1 MRLSVGMS
9 ALAGNGWTCVSL
21 SSGYVKFTILFHPKF
36 QITRY
41 THILARMERG
51 FLFEDVDFIL
61 KRDWFVDT
69 ESIVDL
75 LWELSEEVYWQVV
88 EHRHEYALRIRELL
102 ESNTIPRPL
111 KVRDFSEVQFNAE
124 QDAIL
129 ADRETWMRAHRKAYV
144 PPPRPR
150 EDADDEMD
158 AVALK
163 LTARVSN
170 KRKRI
175 LENELAF
182 KKSVVDSIDRAWT
195 DLTWLDALHRDVGK
209 RFIPSASNAA
219 AK

>member
-1 MRLSVGMS
+1 
-9 ALAGNGWTCVSL
+9 
-21 SSGYVKFTILFHPKF
+21 
-36 QITRY
+36 
-41 THILARMERG
+41 MERG

-150 EDADDEMD
+150 EDADDELD

-163 LTARVSN
+163 LARMPHRPSYD
-170 KRKRI
+170 RKNAAELAK

-182 KKSVVDSIDRAWT
+182 KKSVVDSIDRTWT

>member
-1 MRLSVGMS
+1 
-9 ALAGNGWTCVSL
+9 
-21 SSGYVKFTILFHPKF
+21 
-36 QITRY
+36 
-41 THILARMERG
+41 MERG

-88 EHRHEYALRIRELL
+88 EHRHEYALRIRELM
-102 ESNTIPRPL
+102 ESDKIHTSIR
-111 KVRDFSEVQFNAE
+111 VRDVSEDDFNAE
-124 QDAIL
+124 QEAIL
-129 ADRETWMRAHRKAYV
+129 AERERWMRAHRKAYV

-158 AVALK
+158 VVSLK
-163 LTARVSN
+163 IATLVSN
-170 KRKRI
+170 KPRKPSYDPVTRQTAAELAK
-175 LENELAF
+175 LENELAS

-209 RFIPSASNAA
+209 RFIPSGSNAA

>member
-1 MRLSVGMS
+1 
-9 ALAGNGWTCVSL
+9 
-21 SSGYVKFTILFHPKF
+21 
-36 QITRY
+36 
-41 THILARMERG
+41 MERG

-88 EHRHEYALRIRELL
+88 EHRHEYSLRIRELL

-150 EDADDEMD
+150 EDADDELD
-158 AVALK
+158 AVALN

-209 RFIPSASNAA
+209 RFIPSGSNAA